1 MNTPSG
7 MSHIYTGN
15 LEFIADEFPL
25 AEAAD
30 CTRAPELVSR
40 AYNDLR
46 SRAIE
51 LEKVAVMVARLNP
64 NAGEI
69 GDGMLR
75 NIVQAAREALNP

>member
-1 MNTPSG
+1 

-15 LEFIADEFPL
+15 LEFIAEEFPL
-25 AEAAD
+25 ADSTLSAAML
-30 CTRAPELVSR
+30 AR

-46 SRAIE
+46 ARAIE

>member
-1 MNTPSG
+1 

-15 LEFIADEFPL
+15 LEFIADEFPIAYSTLPPAML
-25 AEAAD
+25 A
-30 CTRAPELVSR
+30 R

-46 SRAIE
+46 ARAIE